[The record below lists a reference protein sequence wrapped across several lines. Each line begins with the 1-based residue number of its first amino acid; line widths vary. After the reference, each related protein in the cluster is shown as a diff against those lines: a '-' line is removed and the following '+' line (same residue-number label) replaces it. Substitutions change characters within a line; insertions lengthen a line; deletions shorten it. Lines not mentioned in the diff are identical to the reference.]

1 MEISQ
6 KKLFK
11 KDDHKKSF
19 SFLKKIVW
27 RRFNYIGWKLG
38 NSMKTS
44 FKISLIF
51 IEIAAKF
58 SPDIFILFKKNIFIR
73 HFAINSRI

>member
-1 MEISQ
+1 MIIKNRLVFVKI
-6 KKLFK
+6 KKN
-11 KDDHKKSF
+11 
-19 SFLKKIVW
+19 IW
-27 RRFNYIGWKLG
+27 RRFNYIEWKLG

-58 SPDIFILFKKNIFIR
+58 SPDIFILFKKIFSSDI
-73 HFAINSRI
+73 SQ